1 MAWLVPREDLTNAQL
16 RAVELNTQGHK
27 VILGGPGSGKTLV
40 LLHRARHLLDETG
53 IDESRLRIFVYTKV
67 LKQYIISALADLDL
81 PDNCTI
87 NFDAWCYNFHRNNIP
102 AAIPMIDRSPD
113 FKAIRENIYN
123 YIDGHNNFKPIYD
136 FIMVDEGQDLDD
148 IAYGILTRISNHITV
163 CMDNNQQLYSTGSS
177 EREVFKY
184 LGITIKSA
192 SLLEAYRCSPYII
205 KLAACMLPEEEQS
218 PFESQS
224 RTRSTDIQTPLL
236 YYAHD
241 WKEEQEHLIEV
252 AKTRIM
258 RNDSLAVL
266 LPKNRMVY
274 GYARAFREAGI
285 EVETSYNLN
294 FANDKPKILTYHGA
308 KGLTFDSVLMPRLV
322 NYSFRYFND
331 DEILRQIFV
340 GITRAQSWVYLSAVR
355 SQKTPVL
362 DRVLHLEAKHQ
373 LTLQKYG
380 QAKTMNVN
388 TVQQTA
394 DEEDDFFDF

>member
-102 AAIPMIDRSPD
+102 AAIPMIEGKPN

-266 LPKNRMVY
+266 LPNNRMVH
-274 GYARAFREAGI
+274 GYAQAFINAGI
-285 EVETSYNLN
+285 EVETSKNLS

-308 KGLTFDSVLMPRLV
+308 KGLTFASILMPRLV
-322 NYSFRYFND
+322 NYSFHNFND
-331 DEILRQIFV
+331 DSIRRQIFV
-340 GITRAQSWVYLSAVR
+340 GITRAQSWVYLSTVEPQR
-355 SQKTPVL
+355 TPIL
-362 DRVLHLEAKHQ
+362 DRLLPLKDDRFLTVQKHDQ
-373 LTLQKYG
+373 VE
-380 QAKTMNVN
+380 VN
-388 TVQQTA
+388 TNIVQQA
-394 DEEDDFFDF
+394 GNEEDDFFDF